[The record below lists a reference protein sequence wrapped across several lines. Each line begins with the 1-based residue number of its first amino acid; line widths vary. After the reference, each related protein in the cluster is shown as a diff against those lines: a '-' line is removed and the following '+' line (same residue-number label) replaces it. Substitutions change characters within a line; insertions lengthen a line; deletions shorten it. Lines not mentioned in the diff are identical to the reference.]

1 MDAVNARIAEKLKK
15 KGLKDTT
22 RVGGWIGL
30 FLRHV
35 QIVRTYSTWVFSIF
49 LSSGYEG
56 ARGIH
61 IPS

>member
-1 MDAVNARIAEKLKK
+1 MNAKIAEKFKK
-15 KGLKDTT
+15 KGLKDMTW
-22 RVGGWIGL
+22 VGGCIGL

-35 QIVRTYSTWVFSIF
+35 QIAQTYSTWVFSIF

-61 IPS
+61 ITS